1 MPRKTY
7 KDRIEAILATG
18 RLSAKDKRFSESLLA
33 HYNRKKALSQGRA
46 RCVRTL
52 ESRYITNWVDPATTE
67 WGKRFITIFAESLN
81 DWQRGF
87 VESLQ
92 EQHQSGRSLSP
103 RQIDV
108 LAKIEAEFNAEG
120 KAAKQAWATT
130 FEKDHRTDFNTLME
144 YYSKDQYYSSM
155 VNAWRRDPKFVPD
168 QKQFDRMMGNK
179 YAKRIVQETNA
190 KMAYPVGSMVQPRK
204 PMRDMWNRK
213 VGNEI
218 ARGFVV
224 KYGPVNAAAK
234 GARVITILPLGAAKP
249 IQMEERQ
256 IKSVRI

>member
-7 KDRIEAILATG
+7 KDRIEAIIATG
-18 RLSAKDKRFSESLLA
+18 RMTAKDKRFAESLLA

-46 RCVRTL
+46 RCVRDM

-67 WGKRFITIFAESLN
+67 WGKRFIAIFAENLN
-81 DWQRGF
+81 GWQRGF

-92 EQHQSGRSLSP
+92 EQHQAGRSLSP
-103 RQIDV
+103 RQIEV

-130 FEKDHRTDFNTLME
+130 FEQDHRADFNTLME
-144 YYSKDQYYSSM
+144 YYSQGPYYSNL
-155 VNAWRRDPKFVPD
+155 VNAWRKDPKFVPD

-179 YAKRIVQETNA
+179 YAKRIIQESNA
-190 KMAYPVGSMVQPRK
+190 KLAYPVGSMVQPRK
-204 PMRDMWNRK
+204 PMRHAWNRQA
-213 VGNEI
+213 GNEI

-224 KYGPVNAAAK
+224 KYGPVTAAAK
-234 GARVITILPLGAAKP
+234 GARVVTILPIGSAKP
-249 IQMEERQ
+249 IQMQERQ